1 MRRAAL
7 LLWIVALAVLGA
19 RCSFALRPVPVDAPA
34 ADWENLAG
42 HWRGRYTIDGPDR
55 RGVIEFR
62 LNAREHEASGDVL
75 MIADRFAGPLGGTS
89 GKDEFPRQPPTR
101 SQLLGIRFVAAD
113 HGMIRG
119 QMVPYWDPDRKCE
132 AWASFLGSADGDV
145 IAGSFISVCED
156 GARVLKGR
164 WRVERNRS

>member
-1 MRRAAL
+1 MRRGAL
-7 LLWIVALAVLGA
+7 LLGILTLAVLGA
-19 RCSFALRPVPVDAPA
+19 GCSFALRPVPVEATH

-42 HWRGRYTIDGPDR
+42 HWRGRYTIDDRDR

-75 MIADRFAGPLGGTS
+75 MIADRFGGPLAGAPGTHES
-89 GKDEFPRQPPTR
+89 PRQLPTQ

-113 HGMIRG
+113 HGRIRG

-164 WRVERNRS
+164 WRVARERS